1 MRSNNPYIKVHFE
14 IESRKSTDVLLPIDL
29 LEHSAVPCHSI
40 VIDNPNTQVSRT
52 HFLKK
57 IFYNYMC
64 VYNHAMR
71 FYRFHRLGSLHMVL
85 FLIQQFEFM
94 HSRG

>member
-40 VIDNPNTQVSRT
+40 VIDNPNTQVSRI

-57 IFYNYMC
+57 KKKKNI
-64 VYNHAMR
+64 
-71 FYRFHRLGSLHMVL
+71 L
-85 FLIQQFEFM
+85 
-94 HSRG
+94 